1 MIRSHL
7 HEFGAARGKI
17 WRYRSLF
24 AVAIALICF
33 FLAVTPA
40 RAAIDNDRYD
50 GNIFVLYA
58 GNGSLVPARS
68 TFQEALIS
76 PKPVI
81 LDFYIDDSR
90 DCKRFASTVSRLQDF
105 YGRVAVFTPINVDS
119 IPVKD
124 SYGEDEPGYYYEGIL
139 PQLLVFDGDDRVRF
153 NGKGAVKYED
163 IDDVLREIFD
173 LEPRSSSV
181 ELKRRSYNEFSGELA
196 Q

>member
-7 HEFGAARGKI
+7 YEFRATRGKI
-17 WRYRSLF
+17 WLYRSLL

-33 FLAVTPA
+33 FWAITPA

-68 TFQEALIS
+68 TFKEALIA

-90 DCKRFASTVSRLQDF
+90 DCKRFASVVSRLQDF
-105 YGRVAVFTPINVDS
+105 YGRVAVFVPINVDS

-124 SYGEDEPGYYYEGIL
+124 SYRSDEPGYYYEGIL
-139 PQLLVFDGDDRVRF
+139 PQLLVFDGDKQVRF
-153 NGKGAVKYED
+153 NGKGAIKYED
-163 IDDVLREIFD
+163 IDDVLREMFD
-173 LEPRSSSV
+173 LEPRSVSA
-181 ELKRRSYNEFSGELA
+181 ELKRRSYNEFSGELTR
-196 Q
+196 